1 MNSLARAVALLVVG
15 LPLAA
20 QDPAPTPPATEPAG
34 TSRKWGV
41 GVSLSPV
48 AVFIEDSFGVLPF
61 GFTNILVPIK
71 VSPNTTFEPEIG
83 LFRSSAESGGFSTS
97 LTNFRLGFGLLLGLQ
112 ERGGIHPYIGPR
124 FGLGRTTTKSDGFG
138 GSTSTKQTSWQFSG
152 VIGAQH
158 FFSPHFSLGG
168 EAQLTRASVG
178 DQETT
183 PTPPGGTSEN
193 QTFITTV
200 GVISLRWFF

>member
-20 QDPAPTPPATEPAG
+20 QDPAPPATEPEG
-34 TSRKWGV
+34 SSRKWGV

-48 AVFIEDSFGVLPF
+48 AVFIEDSFGVVPF

-71 VSPNTTFEPEIG
+71 MSPNTTFEPEFGI
-83 LFRSSAESGGFSTS
+83 FRTSSESGGFSTS
-97 LTNFRLGFGLLLGLQ
+97 FTNLRLGFGLLLGMQ

-124 FGLGRTTTKSDGFG
+124 FGIGRTTAKSDGFG
-138 GSTSTKQTSWQFSG
+138 GPITTRQTTWQFSG

-168 EAQLTRASVG
+168 EAQLTRASVSG
-178 DQETT
+178 EE
-183 PTPPGGTSEN
+183 PGGGGSDAS
-193 QTFITTV
+193 QTFITTA
-200 GVISLRWFF
+200 GVVSLRWFF

>member
-1 MNSLARAVALLVVG
+1 MNSLARAAALLVVG

-20 QDPAPTPPATEPAG
+20 QDPAPPATEPES
-34 TSRKWGV
+34 TSKKFGI

-48 AVFIEDSFGVLPF
+48 AIFLEDSFGLLPF

-71 VSPNTTFEPEIG
+71 VSPNTTLEPEIG
-83 LFRSSAESGGFSTS
+83 LFRTSSESGGFSAS
-97 LTNFRLGFGLLLGLQ
+97 ATNFRLGFGLLLGLQ

-124 FGLGRTTTKSDGFG
+124 FGLGRTTTKSSGFG
-138 GSTSTKQTSWQFSG
+138 GGETTTKQTSWQFSG

-178 DQETT
+178 DAEVT
-183 PTPPGGTSEN
+183 PTPPGGTSES

-200 GVISLRWFF
+200 GVVSLRWFF

>member
-1 MNSLARAVALLVVG
+1 MNSLARAVSLLVVG
-15 LPLAA
+15 LPLTA
-20 QDPAPTPPATEPAG
+20 QDPAPPATEPAG
-34 TSRKWGV
+34 SARKWGV

-71 VSPNTTFEPEIG
+71 VSPNTTFEPEFG

-97 LTNFRLGFGLLLGLQ
+97 LTNFRLGFGLLLSMQ

-124 FGLGRTTTKSDGFG
+124 FGIGRTTTKSDGFG
-138 GSTSTKQTSWQFSG
+138 GSFTSKQSTWQFSG

-168 EAQLTRASVG
+168 EAQLTRASVAG
-178 DQETT
+178 ED
-183 PTPPGGTSEN
+183 PGGGGSDES
-193 QTFITTV
+193 QTFITTAGLV
-200 GVISLRWFF
+200 SLRWFF